1 MSFHKR
7 KKKKILGEENKKIA
21 QLSSVK
27 SYLFAMVKS

>member
-1 MSFHKR
+1 MYFHKR
-7 KKKKILGEENKKIA
+7 KKKILGEEKKKIA

>member
-1 MSFHKR
+1 MSSQKR
-7 KKKKILGEENKKIA
+7 KNKILGEEEKKIA